1 MSGAD
6 DAAPSAGEP
15 DAGAEPVSIVAAVR
29 RLDARLHRPAGAPRA
44 GLVLGHPHPLHGG
57 HMDHGVVV
65 GAAQQAARL
74 GCLVLRFDFGGVRL
88 SEGERRDTPA
98 HRDDLRAAARDLARR
113 APGLPLLGG
122 GFSYGG
128 RLFAAVM
135 HPEADDRPPFVGG
148 LLLAPAT
155 RVPSS
160 SRDFGNLLLGRP
172 LVDAGIDPL
181 AVDRL
186 GRLPVPTRVLVGE
199 HDVVAPPEE
208 LRACL
213 APDAVLEVLPGL
225 NHFFSRA
232 RGAGP
237 LARELFLPAVDRALR
252 ALLAPYEPE
261 QPGRESARSPFGG

>member
-1 MSGAD
+1 MSR
-6 DAAPSAGEP
+6 AGEP
-15 DAGAEPVSIVAAVR
+15 SAHAPPQPVTLIAGVR
-29 RLDARLHRPAGAPRA
+29 RLDARLHLPAVEPVAA
-44 GLVLGHPHPLHGG
+44 LALGHPHPLHGG

-65 GAAQQAARL
+65 AAAERAALL
-74 GCLVLRFDFGGVRL
+74 GFLVLRFDFGGVRL
-88 SEGERRDTPA
+88 SEGERTDVEA
-98 HRDDLRAAARDLARR
+98 HRDDVRAAARDLRRR
-113 APGLPLLGG
+113 APDLPLFGG

-128 RLFAAVM
+128 RLFAAVV
-135 HPEADDRPPFVGG
+135 HPESPERPPFVGG

-172 LVDAGIDPL
+172 LVDAGVDPR

-186 GRLPVPTRVLVGE
+186 GRLPVPTEVLVGE

-213 APDAVLEVLPGL
+213 APNAHLTVLPGL
-225 NHFFSRA
+225 NHFFSRT

-237 LARELFLPAVDRALR
+237 LARDLVLPALDAALR
-252 ALLAPYEPE
+252 RLLA
-261 QPGRESARSPFGG
+261 RH